1 LLDSLQPLNQE
12 LQKVRILIFSVGH
25 SGPQPNLCY
34 LFSPCVPTDSADS
47 FNGTDVILKL
57 QGMHF
62 TLLRPRIED
71 ASSSPI
77 DQILDMFPDIV
88 PIQPLHLQDGDA
100 AALIKEVGPVRSVAD
115 LHRDHTCASAP
126 APAHLSA
133 SAAAPAHLSASAA
146 APAHLNANVGEPEP
160 YD

>member
-1 LLDSLQPLNQE
+1 M
-12 LQKVRILIFSVGH
+12 
-25 SGPQPNLCY
+25 
-34 LFSPCVPTDSADS
+34 PTDSADS

-115 LHRDHTCASAP
+115 LHRDHSC
-126 APAHLSA
+126 
-133 SAAAPAHLSASAA
+133 AAAPA
-146 APAHLNANVGEPEP
+146 PVHLNANVGEPEP